1 MEVTLKDIFIGKAN
15 GLEEAESDKF
25 EDLFYKGNL
34 KYQQLVEDRDKF
46 IISGRKGTG
55 KTILAKY
62 FEKEMNKQNI
72 LVKMLTDREVILKCF
87 LEKGSTKLDKQEA
100 ELFIEYTILCELA
113 NTLLDNK
120 KKFFRFKNII
130 HSYFIVKKIRE
141 LETLVRERFEA
152 QNFVKDNFSHSQ
164 QRKSSIG
171 SKAGESDN
179 FAGSISADY
188 EFINQVNAAYIKSP
202 YYHLLEK
209 MRKNIFYLLKI
220 VPVNIIFDDL
230 DEFDDII
237 DGNKDFIKF
246 LNVFIQKA
254 QEINVCLR
262 KNKIS
267 NSRIIILLRSDIIKV
282 LNSESKNL
290 NKIIADSEIRLNWI
304 KKVDKEQLHPL
315 MDLIATKI
323 KKSNKLLDS
332 LSNREIVKRFFSDKV
347 NGVPVMDHMLN
358 CSFGRPRDIINML
371 NIIRENYPDAK
382 QFTSEE
388 FKRTQLEYSN
398 KFTDELRNEM
408 AAHFE
413 SEKTKEC
420 FDIIKCIGEK
430 TFWIS
435 QVTAIFEEHGANYKF
450 FSNEKEFI
458 DLAYEFGIIG
468 NTWPNDNPNS
478 DRKYNF
484 SWKYR
489 EDGFDIPDYGR
500 KFYVHLALRK
510 CLLP

>member
-1 MEVTLKDIFIGKAN
+1 MDIDLKDIFIGKAN
-15 GLEEAESDKF
+15 GLEEAENEKF
-25 EDLFYKGNL
+25 EDLFYTGNL
-34 KYQQLVEDRDKF
+34 KYQQLVENEDKF

-62 FEKEMNKQNI
+62 FEKEMSKQNI
-72 LVKMLTDREVILKCF
+72 LVNMLTDRDIILKCF

-120 KKFFRFKNII
+120 RRFFRVKNICHI
-130 HSYFIVKKIRE
+130 FFIVKKLNYLKKI
-141 LETLVRERFEA
+141 VKERSEPE
-152 QNFVKDNFSHSQ
+152 NFVKNSFSLSRQ
-164 QRKSSIG
+164 NKYGLNGKTKETEASVGAFSTAFEAV
-171 SKAGESDN
+171 K
-179 FAGSISADY
+179 
-188 EFINQVNAAYIKSP
+188 QVNAEYTKGP
-202 YYHLLEK
+202 YYNLLDT
-209 MRKNIFYLLKI
+209 MRTDVFYLLKM
-220 VPVNIIFDDL
+220 VPVNIVFDDL
-230 DEFDDII
+230 DEFDDKI
-237 DGNKDFIKF
+237 DGNKEFIKF

-254 QEINVCLR
+254 QEINVDLR
-262 KNKIS
+262 KRNIS
-267 NSRIIILLRSDIIKV
+267 NCRIIILLRSDIIPI

-304 KKVDKEQLHPL
+304 KKVGNGQLHPL

-323 KKSNKLLDS
+323 KKSNDKLQDLT
-332 LSNREIVKRFFSDKV
+332 NQEIVKMFFCDKV

-371 NIIRENYPDAK
+371 NIIRENYPNEK
-382 QFTSEE
+382 QFTTDA
-388 FKRTQLEYSN
+388 FKSTFLEYSI

-435 QVTAIFEEHGANYKF
+435 QVTEVFKEHGSQYKY

-468 NTWPNDNPNS
+468 NTWPNENPNS

-510 CLLP
+510 TLLP